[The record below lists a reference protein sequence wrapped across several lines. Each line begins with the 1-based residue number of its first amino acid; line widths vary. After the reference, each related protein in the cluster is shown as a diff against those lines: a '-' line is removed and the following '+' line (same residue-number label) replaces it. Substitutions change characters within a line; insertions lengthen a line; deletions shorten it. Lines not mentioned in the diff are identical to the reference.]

1 MSRTIRVQVKGRQH
15 NVAGKQFRCNRCVE
29 SAEQARKDGL
39 ADYYGAKYDLPVKG
53 VPHGWA
59 RAA

>member
-1 MSRTIRVQVKGRQH
+1 MSRTIRVQIKSHVKNKARVKASQ
-15 NVAGKQFRCNRCVE
+15 QM
-29 SAEQARKDGL
+29 AEQARKDGL

-53 VPHGWA
+53 VPYGWA